1 MAKVQQRLEQEEC
14 VTSRNVAKI
23 LNKIEANLKLQQE
36 KLKLLRENMSSIE
49 YWGKDHCDGSLWRPL
64 TEEKAKKFA
73 NDIWNLDGLRLNIWY
88 LVKTDTGIQ
97 LLNKEKYETYMGE
110 THILYQGSYQ
120 ACKDFIK
127 VD

>member
-1 MAKVQQRLEQEEC
+1 MGKVQQRLEQEEY

-23 LNKIEANLKLQQE
+23 LDKIEANLRLQQE

-88 LVKTDTGIQ
+88 LVKTNTGIH
-97 LLNKEKYETYMGE
+97 LLNNEEYEAYIGK

>member
-1 MAKVQQRLEQEEC
+1 MTKVQQRLEQEEC

-49 YWGKDHCDGSLWRPL
+49 YWEDHGDGGFWKPL

-88 LVKTDTGIQ
+88 LVKTDTGIR
-97 LLNKEKYETYMGE
+97 LLNKEECENYVGKTR
-110 THILYQGSYQ
+110 ILYQGSHQ

>member
-1 MAKVQQRLEQEEC
+1 MEKVQQRLEQEEY

-88 LVKTDTGIQ
+88 LVKTDTGIR

>member
-1 MAKVQQRLEQEEC
+1 MEKVQQRLEQEEN

-23 LNKIEANLKLQQE
+23 LDKIEANLRLQQE

-88 LVKTDTGIQ
+88 LVKTNTGIH
-97 LLNKEKYETYMGE
+97 LLSKEEYEAYIGK
-110 THILYQGSYQ
+110 THILHQGSYQ